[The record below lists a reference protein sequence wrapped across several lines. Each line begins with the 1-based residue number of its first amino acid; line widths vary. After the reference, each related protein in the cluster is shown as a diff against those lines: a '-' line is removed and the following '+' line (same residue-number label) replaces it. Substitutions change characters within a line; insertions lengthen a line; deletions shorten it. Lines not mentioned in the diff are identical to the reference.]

1 MRGRSRR
8 RPPYDGAVKLSRS
21 LRLAGAVAL
30 FGLTA
35 HCGSPPCQEGETCDD
50 GSLEDGGSSPT
61 DSGSGSE
68 SDSGSTRDGGGS
80 TSDGG
85 GKTDGGTKS
94 DGGSGSDG
102 GDPDGGSSSDGGT
115 GSDGGAS
122 SDGGGLSD
130 GSTGADGGTG
140 SDGGVLVD
148 GGSGSDGGVAPNP
161 GGCVSGAVGTHVARF
176 RWAGNGPSSRAYVQ
190 YEANNL
196 PDTSRWKAGAY
207 SRGAIGY
214 NPVFTDTFLGVGGL
228 EMGGTVF
235 MDVELSTAMLSR
247 ITKVT
252 LSVFGRSFNT
262 TASGSFEW
270 MSFDGAGAAPSG
282 LVSNVAPYRWYSAD
296 ATSAFRPGNAGVLLR
311 ISPAGPSGTL
321 VVNKV
326 ELCFETR

>member
-1 MRGRSRR
+1 MRGRSRSAS
-8 RPPYDGAVKLSRS
+8 PYNRGVKLSRS
-21 LRLAGAVAL
+21 LRLAGALAL

-50 GSLEDGGSSPT
+50 SSLTDGGNAST
-61 DSGSGSE
+61 DSGSGNE
-68 SDSGSTRDGGGS
+68 ADSGAVRDGGGS
-80 TSDGG
+80 TSDAG
-85 GKTDGGTKS
+85 GKTDSGTKT

-102 GDPDGGSSSDGGT
+102 GDLDGGGSSDGGT
-115 GSDGGAS
+115 ASDGGS
-122 SDGGGLSD
+122 GTDGGSISDGGS
-130 GSTGADGGTG
+130 GADSG
-140 SDGGVLVD
+140 SGADGGVLVD
-148 GGSGSDGGVAPNP
+148 GGSGSDGGVNPNP
-161 GGCVSGAVGTHVARF
+161 GGCISGAVGTHVARF

-262 TASGSFEW
+262 TASGSFSW
-270 MSFDGAGAAPSG
+270 LTFDGAGAAPSG

-296 ATSAFRPGNAGVLLR
+296 ATTAFRPGNGGVLLR
-311 ISPAGPSGTL
+311 ISPTGPSGTL

-326 ELCFETR
+326 EICFETR

>member
-1 MRGRSRR
+1 V
-8 RPPYDGAVKLSRS
+8 PPYNRGVKLSRS

-50 GSLEDGGSSPT
+50 GSQTDGGNAST
-61 DSGSGSE
+61 DSGSGNE
-68 SDSGSTRDGGGS
+68 SDSGSPRDGGGP

-85 GKTDGGTKS
+85 GTNDGGSKSDGGAGADAGGFS
-94 DGGSGSDG
+94 DGGSGA
-102 GDPDGGSSSDGGT
+102 DGGT
-115 GSDGGAS
+115 SADGGAG

-130 GSTGADGGTG
+130 GGSGADGGSG

-148 GGSGSDGGVAPNP
+148 GGSGSDGGVNPNP

-196 PDTSRWKAGAY
+196 PDAARWKAGAY

-235 MDVELSTAMLSR
+235 VDVELSTAMLSR

-282 LVSNVAPYRWYSAD
+282 LVSNVAPYKWYSAD
-296 ATSAFRPGNAGVLLR
+296 ATTAFRPGNGGVLLR